1 MAIFFEEADYHLRLQ
16 AVHLA
21 VASFYVFLWI
31 SNKKLLESD
40 VVTASLILAKMS
52 HFE

>member
-21 VASFYVFLWI
+21 VASFFVFLWI
-31 SNKKLLESD
+31 STKKLESD

>member
-1 MAIFFEEADYHLRLQ
+1 MAIFFESDYHLRLQ

-21 VASFYVFLWI
+21 VASFYILLWI
-31 SNKKLLESD
+31 STKKLESD
-40 VVTASLILAKMS
+40 VVTTSLILAKMS